1 MSWSKLV
8 SGNTPYITTSDY
20 GYVHFQKQIFSRWW
34 NKTITQLG
42 SFGIMHMADFGMQM
56 TGHIG
61 STSS

>member
-1 MSWSKLV
+1 MPWSKLV
-8 SGNTPYITTSDY
+8 
-20 GYVHFQKQIFSRWW
+20 FSRRW

>member
-1 MSWSKLV
+1 VL
-8 SGNTPYITTSDY
+8 GNTPDRTTSDY
-20 GYVHFQKQIFSRWW
+20 GCVHFQKQMFSRRW

-56 TGHIG
+56 TGHIR